1 MVTDAS
7 LRTRAQLAR
16 LAKTAT
22 SPGEFWPEADRLVKR
37 EMPFGTSCW
46 HTADPAT
53 SLLTSHYNPYGEHL
67 PPMWSRYEYGDEV
80 GPPDTF
86 TFALLA
92 RASRP
97 AESLDAYTHGHP
109 EQVRRYREMMRPRG
123 FRDEARVSFVDGGS
137 MWGGALFLREP
148 GIPFRPEETQML
160 GSFAPILAHAVRMMV
175 LSAALEAAAPDDRPG
190 LIILDSHDELES
202 MTPGTA
208 DRLAD
213 LHDTAEL
220 SVGELPVVIQ
230 AVAKLARSDGS
241 FSRPTARTMTRSG
254 RWLVL
259 HASLL
264 DGRGDGRVAVI
275 VEPGRAADVAPLV
288 VRAYGLTPRELDVAE
303 LVLKGASTKEI
314 ATLLKMSGYT
324 VQDHLKSV
332 FDKVDVRSR
341 RELVARIFVD
351 QLQPRIDGGYVVG
364 STGSLEPPASATRSQ
379 VAPAMGS
386 TAEGA

>member
-22 SPGEFWPEADRLVKR
+22 TPSVFWPEANRLIER
-37 EMPFGTSCW
+37 EIPFSVSCW
-46 HTADPAT
+46 HTSDPAT
-53 SLLTSHYNPYGEHL
+53 SLLTSHYNPQGERL
-67 PPMWSRYEYGDEV
+67 PQIWARYEYGDEV

-86 TFALLA
+86 TFASLA
-92 RASRP
+92 RASVP
-97 AESLDAYTHGHP
+97 AASLGEFTEGQPDRL
-109 EQVRRYREMMRPRG
+109 RRYREMLQPYG
-123 FRDEARVSFVDGGS
+123 FADELRVSFVDGGS
-137 MWGGALFLREP
+137 MWGGALFLRHP
-148 GIPFRPEETQML
+148 GVPFDPDERQML
-160 GSFAPILAHAVRMMV
+160 ASVAPVLAHAVRMMV
-175 LSAALEAAAPDDRPG
+175 LSAAVEAASPDDRPG
-190 LIILDSHDELES
+190 LLILDAHDALES
-202 MTPGTA
+202 MTPEAA

-213 LHDTAEL
+213 LNDL
-220 SVGELPVVIQ
+220 SNVTSGELPIAVQ
-230 AVAKLARSDGS
+230 AVARLARSEAAS
-241 FSRPTARTMTRSG
+241 SRPTSRAMTRTG

-264 DGRGDGRVAVI
+264 DGRADGRVAVI

-288 VRAYGLTPRELDVAE
+288 VRAYDLTPRELDVAE

-314 ATLLKMSGYT
+314 ATLLKMSVYT

-351 QLQPRIDGGYVVG
+351 QLQPRIEGGYVVG
-364 STGSLEPPASATRSQ
+364 AAGRL
-379 VAPAMGS
+379 
-386 TAEGA
+386 